1 MSRDAHTDVKALWAA
16 ESPGVR
22 EELRSKDSKTKDAI
36 SAEDDDDRGNPDHRV
51 RWALKIP
58 AVKSCPLAFAIGV
71 LVGIILMV

>member
-1 MSRDAHTDVKALWAA
+1 MSRDAHTEVKALWAA

-22 EELRSKDSKTKDAI
+22 EELRSKDSKTKDDF
-36 SAEDDDDRGNPDHRV
+36 SGEDAGDRAQHDRQV

-58 AVKSCPLAFAIGV
+58 AVKFCPLAFAIGV